1 MYNQTIKNKIS
12 IKGFK
17 EECETLHWKSK
28 QDVSFKAAEDESS
41 KTKTLK
47 KKKKKVSSHLTT
59 RNVFWSQ
66 EMKVK
71 CNLITFKW
79 PYSSLTKALI
89 LFL

>member
-41 KTKTLK
+41 KTK
-47 KKKKKVSSHLTT
+47 
-59 RNVFWSQ
+59 N
-66 EMKVK
+66 
-71 CNLITFKW
+71 
-79 PYSSLTKALI
+79 
-89 LFL
+89 

>member
-47 KKKKKVSSHLTT
+47 KKKKKSHH
-59 RNVFWSQ
+59 
-66 EMKVK
+66 
-71 CNLITFKW
+71 I
-79 PYSSLTKALI
+79 
-89 LFL
+89 